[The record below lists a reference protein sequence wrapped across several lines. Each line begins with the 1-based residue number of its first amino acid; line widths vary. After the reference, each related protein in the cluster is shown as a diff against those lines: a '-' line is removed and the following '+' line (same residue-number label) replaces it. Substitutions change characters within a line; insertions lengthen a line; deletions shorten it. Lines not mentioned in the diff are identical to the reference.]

1 MWHID
6 ITSGRMVTNMIPD
19 KRITV
24 PLLLLIIGEVLI
36 FNGLVVQGMAVYI
49 FNLSILYILIIRG
62 GDDNEVALMQ
72 RLLLLPLFR
81 IMIIAMPLSVS
92 STRLN
97 WYLLVGCAMLP
108 AIYIATKTGRLGY
121 AKPEVNKVALKYI
134 PAAIVLGSLLG
145 IVERRIL
152 NPVPLLSEAGIAHVL
167 IFISIML
174 FIASVDEI
182 IFRSLIQTAFEE
194 FYGMHHALL
203 VTAVLYGIMH
213 SGYGNGSEIAF
224 GTFSGLILGYVF
236 QKTRSL
242 PLVVLIHSFEGVFL
256 FSCLFS

>member
-1 MWHID
+1 MWYID
-6 ITSGRMVTNMIPD
+6 ITLGRIVTNMIQD
-19 KRITV
+19 RRITV
-24 PLLLLIIGEVLI
+24 PLLLLVIGEVLI

-49 FNLSILYILIIRG
+49 FNLSILYILIIQGG
-62 GDDNEVALMQ
+62 GDGAVALMQ

-81 IMIIAMPLSVS
+81 IMIIAMPISFS
-92 STRLN
+92 STRLY

-121 AKPEVNKVALKYI
+121 GEPGVNRVVLKYI
-134 PAAIVLGSLLG
+134 PVAIVLGSLLG

-152 NPVPLLSEAGIAHVL
+152 NPVPLLSDVSIAHVL

-174 FIASVDEI
+174 FIASVEEI

-194 FYGMHHALL
+194 FYGMPNALL
-203 VTAVLYGIMH
+203 ATAVLYGIMH

-224 GTFSGLILGYVF
+224 GIFSGLILGYVF

-256 FSCLFS
+256 FSYLFS